1 MNNRRYSKTRKNPNK
16 GEKITWKSVVVE
28 EADVEELVETN
39 QLLTNMNNLLEPLT
53 ISINKVELIELPK
66 DLILPTGFMSIN
78 LSILSDVFF

>member
-1 MNNRRYSKTRKNPNK
+1 
-16 GEKITWKSVVVE
+16 
-28 EADVEELVETN
+28 
-39 QLLTNMNNLLEPLT
+39 MNNLLEPLT